1 MTNDSQFKMDLRIK
15 RTYKLLINAI
25 RELLNDRPYDKITVT
40 DICKEAMIN
49 RATFYKHFEDK
60 YHLLMFAIKEIQD
73 DFNNSNLNSSD
84 DFNNPK
90 PYYLRIFR
98 NVLEYL
104 DSNPQFHQLLLATS
118 ETTPIMSTIYQA
130 TIDDITSKL
139 EFNESIGLTHTIPIS
154 VIANFYA
161 GALISATHYWL
172 KNRQSVSIDEMV
184 SYIEKLINESGFI
197 S

>member
-1 MTNDSQFKMDLRIK
+1 MNGDQFKMDLRIK

-40 DICKEAMIN
+40 DICEVAMIN

-60 YHLLMFAIKEIQD
+60 YHLLMFAIKEMQD
-73 DFNNSNLNSSD
+73 DFNSSNLNGGD
-84 DFNNPK
+84 DPNNPK

-104 DSNPQFHQLLLATS
+104 DANPQFHQLLLATS

-139 EFNESIGLTHTIPIS
+139 EFNESIGLSHSIPIS

-161 GALISATHYWL
+161 GALISTTLYWL
-172 KNRQSVSIDEMV
+172 KNKHSVSIDEMV
-184 SYIEKLINESGFI
+184 YYVEKLINESGFI
-197 S
+197 N